1 MNRSSQALP
10 SDSKEKSAGA
20 DSFQVNTLDKSVSR
34 NTIIREKLRQLFV
47 TDADFDAFC
56 LDCYKSV
63 YDSFTDGMQRKRKET
78 LLLSFA
84 ALHLPTLAKALRIFD
99 WQWVNEHEDL
109 FEPEIQ
115 FLGEEIQEKV
125 GSFFKSNSPL
135 IDVPPDETLTKG
147 YFSIIRYIYTK
158 VRSSLAL
165 VGIKTVCEWIRSL
178 IDFDAKR
185 DAQGREP

>member
-10 SDSKEKSAGA
+10 SDSKEKSAGTNL
-20 DSFQVNTLDKSVSR
+20 FQANTLDKSVPR
-34 NTIIREKLRQLFV
+34 NTVIREKLRQLFV

-84 ALHLPTLAKALRIFD
+84 SLHLPTLAKALRIFD
-99 WQWVNEHEDL
+99 SQWVNEHEEL

-115 FLGEEIQEKV
+115 FLGEEIKEQV
-125 GSFFKSNSPL
+125 GSFFKTNG
-135 IDVPPDETLTKG
+135 PPDETLTNG
-147 YFSIIRYIYTK
+147 HFSIIRYIYTK

-178 IDFDAKR
+178 IDFDDKR
-185 DAQGREP
+185 NAQAREP